1 MVKGNSNLKNKSH
14 QSSKPYDLSNSFV
27 RKITSRVSELLPQS
41 TWLNRWLSPAEVPG
55 TSNILNSRQHLSSIV
70 TSHKEVSHAS
80 TSRSDLNAIED
91 SVDHYIP
98 TKRPRLPFKSQFQPS
113 SFLSSNS
120 LDLRKEEISPIATRS
135 ELLYVSPTEQGSSDF
150 ASSTPAGEGST
161 TLCDKLNGDDCS
173 ETSESTSGCSSLVP
187 QAQSTAVSRKVNIKD
202 NNIANQTQSIVPARR
217 TTKVDLSVLQRRRP
231 AFNTTTFASPGRS
244 MVRDRTNSSPF
255 YLGRTMYGGAASNC
269 ALNTSISSR
278 HVGPKVQP
286 VNSCSQNLPL
296 SSTAKRILD
305 ALEQFSTP
313 VLDAKLSIGTKRK
326 LENNTQR
333 YAELSIP
340 TTPDLLRVKRRER
353 LLNSTRAARQTSVTA
368 SAVHQYSAS
377 SEDTDNQYKL
387 RKDDG
392 DSDQKYAGKVRVRS
406 RGVPVEEQPE
416 EVRLPQIKL
425 SLNSLP
431 AIDITVPPP
440 PPTPPPPPPPLVAVT
455 SKQSFVFAVPITVKS
470 QTNISDVTSTFDFQF
485 SSPLCVTSSERSD
498 NGFSS
503 KKIFNLN
510 LIPTKT
516 FNEETSRTSK
526 TVTKESDNIIKDN
539 KVAVQLNSAN
549 TENSLDIKEK
559 TVEVITK
566 ENSVNPTGI
575 SQNVCTECSIPCIL
589 PNTVCDACKK
599 EPVKKNSHSSEII
612 SSKSS
617 TGSADSWKCKEC
629 HIQTVVQKDA
639 TCSACQNSSKSFQSG
654 FGDKFKPPSGSW
666 KCQTCCIYNDKDV
679 FECIACGTKK
689 LSEKNDEKSDN
700 KDVTSNTGFGS
711 MFKKPAGSWS
721 CKECW
726 LQNSSTSLKCAAC
739 ETPKSGTSENENKQ
753 QTLTKVSFGS
763 TSDNTGFVFGIDKAG
778 DSAKLTV
785 NDTNAK
791 SQNTN
796 SNITTIK
803 TESVVND
810 TVIGSSSLQFG
821 MPKATSGTGELNYTF
836 GIPCRSTQ
844 QPSTQEKKE
853 SVNVTEVP
861 KPTVDTEGKKK
872 IEDSEQKVSENSS
885 QIESKK
891 TETSQNNV
899 SVLGS
904 VFNPSAY
911 KSQDNVSSKSVAGSK
926 LPASSS
932 TGFTFGTVKP
942 PNNVE
947 SQNNNFSSTNS
958 TKFVFGSTVSVPS
971 AFQNTT
977 VESSTTNVFS
987 SGETSG
993 GIFKFEPT
1001 KNVCCTGSTVTTAS
1015 VLTAKPN
1022 TTVSINSGIKENTP
1036 HTFGTLINHEEK
1048 NNFFSSEIK
1057 PAPFGSAASV
1067 GATTFGEICK
1077 DSATNNVELKQQN
1090 FGMPENKELS
1100 TNVFGSQTTPKSNVF
1115 GQPATTATTVP
1126 TFNLFGS
1133 TNAFQTTNS
1142 FPNIDSVQE
1151 NKSTP
1156 VFTFGS
1162 TSNKE
1167 EASTPGGFVFNS
1179 VVEKPQAFG
1188 FTAPGNTN
1196 NSGFAFSTVG
1206 TPSSTFSFTP
1216 KTESKT
1222 SVFNTAPTFGSHNT
1236 AHNNSAPAFG
1246 IPQATPAF
1254 GESVAT
1260 PSTVFTFG
1268 ATPQPQQQPVTGVFA
1283 FPASQNTCGSAPT
1296 TGTPNF
1302 VFGSSAAANSTPTPT
1317 FDPNVKPTFN
1327 FTGGA
1332 TPSFTATAP
1341 SSAISQ
1347 DVAPRKFRKAVRRQ
1361 TQR

>member
-1 MVKGNSNLKNKSH
+1 MVKGNNNLKNKSH
-14 QSSKPYDLSNSFV
+14 QSSKPYDVSNSFV
-27 RKITSRVSELLPQS
+27 RKITSRVSELLPHS
-41 TWLNRWLSPAEVPG
+41 TWLNRWLSPAEVPV
-55 TSNILNSRQHLSSIV
+55 TSNILNSRQHLPSFV
-70 TSHKEVSHAS
+70 TSHKDVSHAS
-80 TSRSDLNAIED
+80 TSRSDLNAVED

-120 LDLRKEEISPIATRS
+120 LDSRKEEISPIAARG

-150 ASSTPAGEGST
+150 ASSTPAGEGSA

-187 QAQSTAVSRKVNIKD
+187 QAQSAAVSRKVNSKD
-202 NNIANQTQSIVPARR
+202 NNISSLTQSIVSARR

-231 AFNTTTFASPGRS
+231 VFNTTTFASPGRS

-326 LENNTQR
+326 LESNTQR

-368 SAVHQYSAS
+368 SAVHHYNAS
-377 SEDTDNQYKL
+377 SEDIHNQYKL
-387 RKDDG
+387 RKDNG
-392 DSDQKYAGKVRVRS
+392 ESDQKYAGKVRVRG

-416 EVRLPQIKL
+416 ELRLPQIKL

-431 AIDITVPPP
+431 AIDISVPPP
-440 PPTPPPPPPPLVAVT
+440 PPTPPPPPLAAVT
-455 SKQSFVFAVPITVKS
+455 SKQSFVFAAPITVKS

-503 KKIFNLN
+503 KKMFNLN
-510 LIPTKT
+510 LAPTQT
-516 FNEETSRTSK
+516 FNEEINHTSK
-526 TVTKESDNIIKDN
+526 TITKESENIINDN

-549 TENSLDIKEK
+549 TENTLDIKEK
-559 TVEVITK
+559 PVEVIPK
-566 ENSVNPTGI
+566 ENSVNTAGT

-589 PNTVCDACKK
+589 PNTVCDVCKK
-599 EPVKKNSHSSEII
+599 ELVKKNSHSSEII
-612 SSKSS
+612 SSKSG
-617 TGSADSWKCKEC
+617 TGSADPWKCKQC
-629 HIQTVVQKDA
+629 HVQTVVQKDT
-639 TCSACQNSSKSFQSG
+639 TCSTCQTSNKSFQSG

-689 LSEKNDEKSDN
+689 LSEKKDEKSDN
-700 KDVTSNTGFGS
+700 KDLTSNTGFGS

-739 ETPKSGTSENENKQ
+739 ETPKPGTSENENKQ
-753 QTLTKVSFGS
+753 QTLTKGSFGS

-778 DSAKLTV
+778 ISAKLTGT
-785 NDTNAK
+785 DTIAK

-796 SNITTIK
+796 SNNITANK

-821 MPKATSGTGELNYTF
+821 MPKAASGTGELNYTF
-836 GIPCRSTQ
+836 GIPCRNTQ

-853 SVNVTEVP
+853 SGNLTELP
-861 KPTVDTEGKKK
+861 KPTVDTEGKNKL
-872 IEDSEQKVSENSS
+872 EDSEQNVSENSS
-885 QIESKK
+885 QIELKK
-891 TETSQNNV
+891 TETSQNSNV

-904 VFNPSAY
+904 VFNPPVY
-911 KSQDNVSSKSVAGSK
+911 KSQDTVSSKSGVGSK
-926 LPASSS
+926 LPVSSS
-932 TGFTFGTVKP
+932 AGLTFGSVKP

-947 SQNNNFSSTNS
+947 SQNNNSSATNS

-971 AFQNTT
+971 SFQNTT
-977 VESSTTNVFS
+977 VESSTTKNVFS
-987 SGETSG
+987 SGETSA

-1022 TTVSINSGIKENTP
+1022 TTISINSGIKENTP
-1036 HTFGTLINHEEK
+1036 HTFGAFISHEEK

-1057 PAPFGSAASV
+1057 PALPFGSAVSA

-1077 DSATNNVELKQQN
+1077 DNTTNNLELKQQN
-1090 FGMPENKELS
+1090 FGTPTNKDLS

-1115 GQPATTATTVP
+1115 GQPATSATTVP

-1133 TNAFQTTNS
+1133 TNTFQNTNS
-1142 FPNIDSVQE
+1142 FPNIDSAQE

-1167 EASTPGGFVFNS
+1167 EAPTPGGFVFNS

-1196 NSGFAFSTVG
+1196 NSGFAFSTA

-1222 SVFNTAPTFGSHNT
+1222 SVFNTAVPTFGST
-1236 AHNNSAPAFG
+1236 HNNSAPAFG

-1302 VFGSSAAANSTPTPT
+1302 VFGSSAATNSTPTPT

-1341 SSAISQ
+1341 PSAISQ